1 MKNKFFALV
10 LLVGSLIA
18 QDLGDRVISLDF
30 EGADIKTVLRAFSE
44 VGGVNI
50 VATKKVEGKLTVRMQ
65 NVPWRRA
72 LLTILEANGLAAV
85 EEDGIIKVMTLQ
97 ELEEMNKSMALETR
111 IFRIKYAKA
120 DKLEPVLAT
129 MISSRGRIKVE
140 TRTNSLVITD
150 IPSNLD
156 KVADLIDKLDKPTPQ
171 VLIQAKMVELDYTA
185 TRELGINWQAGN
197 LNDPRTSTHVGAEVV
212 APATS
217 PAGALI
223 FGKILPDVNI
233 NAILSA
239 LEDMN
244 KADIL
249 SQPSILVADNEEA
262 LILSGKKIPIV
273 TRDFA
278 GNQIIQFY
286 DVALKLTVTPHISPD
301 GKIMMELHPEISDIA
316 GEAAGAAGPVISAQ
330 EAKTKLTV
338 NDGETVVIGGIIRDT
353 KEKVRRGIPLLSKI
367 PFLGNF
373 FSYTKDK
380 VTKVELMIFVTP
392 KIVEV
397 EGIEE

>member
-1 MKNKFFALV
+1 MKNKFFASV
-10 LLVGSLIA
+10 LLFGSLIA

-30 EGADIKTVLRAFSE
+30 EGADIKTILRAFSE
-44 VGGVNI
+44 VGEVNI
-50 VATKKVEGKLTVRMQ
+50 VATKKVEGKLTVRMR

-85 EEDGIIKVMTLQ
+85 EENGIIKVMTLQ

-140 TRTNSLVITD
+140 NRTNSLVITD

-156 KVADLIDKLDKPTPQ
+156 KVTDLIDKLDKPTPQ

-197 LNDPRTSTHVGAEVV
+197 LNDPRTSTHVGVEIT
-212 APATS
+212 APAIS
-217 PAGALI
+217 PAGALM

-316 GEAAGAAGPVISAQ
+316 GEAAGAAGPIISAQ

-353 KEKVRRGIPLLSKI
+353 KEKVKRGIPLLSKI

-397 EGIEE
+397 EGIDE

>member
-1 MKNKFFALV
+1 MTQEP
-10 LLVGSLIA
+10 GE
-18 QDLGDRVISLDF
+18 RVISLDF

-50 VATKKVEGKLTVRMQ
+50 VATKKVEGTVTVKMQ

-72 LLTILEANGLAAV
+72 FLTILEANGLAAV
-85 EEDGIIKVMTLQ
+85 EEDGIIRVMTLN

-111 IFRIKYAKA
+111 VFRIKFAKA

-140 TRTNSLVITD
+140 TRTNSLVVTD
-150 IPSNLD
+150 IPSHLD
-156 KVADLIDKLDKPTPQ
+156 RIGELIEKLDKPTPQ
-171 VLIQAKMVELDYTA
+171 VLIQAKMVEVDYSV

-197 LNDPRTSTHVGAEVV
+197 LGDPTTTTQVGAEVT

-217 PAGALI
+217 PAGALT

-233 NAILSA
+233 NAVISA

-301 GKIMMELHPEISDIA
+301 GRIMLELHPEISDIA
-316 GEAAGAAGPVISAQ
+316 GEAAGAAGPVISSQ
-330 EAKTKLTV
+330 EAKTKLTA

-353 KEKVRRGIPLLSKI
+353 KEKVKRGVPILSKI
-367 PFLGNF
+367 PLLGSL

-380 VTKVELMIFVTP
+380 VAKTELMIFVTP
-392 KIVEV
+392 KIVE
-397 EGIEE
+397 IEE